1 MAAMVARWM
10 ILPHSSPAP
19 PALKLD
25 GHTVDD
31 APEDVVRQ
39 FSAVVLEALSARG
52 LVDGPAELECWAR
65 PRSPMS

>member
-1 MAAMVARWM
+1 MDDLAPLLARAARE
-10 ILPHSSPAP
+10 
-19 PALKLD
+19 LKLD